1 MLRIIRT
8 LPRTCPELYITLNM
22 LNCLSLKRKESE
34 MKKTVKKIG
43 IRTLSVILSVLMVM
57 YVVPTTVFA
66 SPYDDSDILNN
77 REDIIR
83 NSSPFMPEDE
93 YTADAEYE
101 NKDMRQANVK
111 YFVMDDGSYTMAV

>member
-1 MLRIIRT
+1 
-8 LPRTCPELYITLNM
+8 
-22 LNCLSLKRKESE
+22 